1 MKDSVPSA
9 ESHPHTF
16 AWYILV
22 KRFHESV
29 RSTWAGAGGA
39 GKGGKPA
46 PKQEAKKEKPKEDDD
61 DFDPFGDQ
69 DEVSI

>member
-1 MKDSVPSA
+1 MKNSAPSV
-9 ESHPHTF
+9 ESHPHTYSWF
-16 AWYILV
+16 VLI

-29 RSTWAGAGGA
+29 RSSWAAAGGA
-39 GKGGKPA
+39 GKGGKAA
-46 PKQEAKKEKPKEDDD
+46 PKQDAKKAKEDDD